1 MTTVPAATAP
11 AGPVVAD
18 EVAWPIAVGL
28 RAAIRDALHDA
39 VGGAPASCA
48 VVPGRDVAIDDCCA
62 GQAWVRIV
70 RVYPSTVAEFPNPRT
85 TAIGGGC
92 DDGVFWAV
100 ELGAGT
106 ARCAPS
112 ADDYGNPPTDELLEE
127 AALAL
132 ADDAA
137 RIRRALLVD
146 LAGADAVDDVFVAD
160 QTSVGPSGGCVGQE
174 VVVTVLTRM
183 CVNEESR

>member
-1 MTTVPAATAP
+1 MTTASVLVPADA
-11 AGPVVAD
+11 
-18 EVAWPIAVGL
+18 VAWPVAAAL
-28 RAAIRDALHDA
+28 RTAIRSALRTA
-39 VGGAPASCA
+39 IGGAPASCA

-70 RVYPSTVAEFPNPRT
+70 RVYPSLPGEFPNPRST
-85 TAIGGGC
+85 SLGEGC

-100 ELGAGT
+100 ELGAGS

-112 ADDYGNPPTDELLEE
+112 VDDYGRPPGDEELET
-127 AALAL
+127 AARVL

-137 RIRRALLVD
+137 RIRSVVLHDATWSG
-146 LAGADAVDDVFVAD
+146 LAEEVAVGE

-174 VVVTVLTRM
+174 LVVTVLTRQ
-183 CVNEESR
+183 CVGTDG

>member
-1 MTTVPAATAP
+1 MTA
-11 AGPVVAD
+11 PVVAD
-18 EVAWPIAVGL
+18 QVAWPIAVGL

-70 RVYPSTVAEFPNPRT
+70 RVYPATVAEFPNPRT
-85 TAIGGGC
+85 TPVGTGC

-112 ADDYGNPPTDELLEE
+112 ADDYGNPPGDDLQE
-127 AALAL
+127 AAARAL

-137 RIRRALLVD
+137 RIRRTVLVD
-146 LAGADAVDDVFVAD
+146 LRAADAVEDVFVAE
-160 QTSVGPSGGCVGQE
+160 QSSVGPSGGCVGQE
-174 VVVTVLTRM
+174 LLVTVLTAM
-183 CVNEESR
+183 CVDEGDGD